1 MQLCHFLKAE
11 HALATLRNQR
21 LKVATI
27 RDLNDPFELMCADMP
42 TVEFRRSFAAFK
54 TWAANNFGILC
65 FTKRWKNPLM
75 WSHYGDR
82 HHGVVL
88 EFDVDE
94 EALIRVR
101 YSRKRISFDLSK
113 VELVNGFSSRDAEL
127 IARTKSHHWSYEK
140 ECRVAVALKECTRV
154 DNLYFQPLSSRLRI
168 AGVIAGPLCNVDVD
182 AVASNLPHG
191 MTVRYQRARLAFRS
205 FNVVRRLDIPPIEV
219 RGIRLASTSEQ
230 SES

>member
-11 HALATLRNQR
+11 HALTTLRDQR

-42 TVEFRRSFAAFK
+42 TPEFRRSFAAFK

-82 HHGVVL
+82 HRGVVL

-94 EALIRVR
+94 EALIKVR
-101 YSRKRISFDLSK
+101 YSRKRISFDLSN
-113 VELVNGFSSRDAEL
+113 VALANGFSSDDAEL
-127 IARTKSHHWSYEK
+127 IAKTKSHHWSYEK
-140 ECRVAVALKECTRV
+140 EYRVAIALKECKKV
-154 DNLYFQPLSSRLRI
+154 GDLYFQPLSSRLRV
-168 AGVIAGPLCNVDVD
+168 AGVIAGPLCNIDVD
-182 AVASNLPHG
+182 AVASNLPRG
-191 MTVRYQRARLAFRS
+191 LTVRYQKARLAFRS
-205 FNVVRRLDIPPIEV
+205 FNVVRRRDIAPTKV
-219 RGIRLASTSEQ
+219 AGTG
-230 SES
+230 